1 MNTML
6 VSLSRSGR
14 EYIWL
19 RISVALKFPSKPCL
33 PVWQKRQFI
42 LQPICED
49 TQSVARS
56 SSGIYTV
63 STNFPLSVGNKYL
76 IVPSLEGESIEDY
89 SMQVAEKWKLGDKE
103 KDSGALLLVAVK
115 DKKLRVEVGYGLEE
129 NLTDSRSGQIIR
141 NFITPQF
148 RSGNYGEGIY
158 DGIKAMAAY
167 ASEDESLLKE
177 IAVSDEDDEGGF
189 PHILLFLIFAYL
201 MISKFSPHGIFWI
214 FYLLSRNSRAGR
226 SFSGRSSSRS
236 SFFSGSTGS
245 SSGRGFSGGGF
256 SGGGGS
262 FGGGGA
268 SGGW

>member
-1 MNTML
+1 MQKDKILKKIIVLCFFIFYNFNSFGL
-6 VSLSRSGR
+6 AVPSLSGPVVDKAGILSRNEFNKIENFLLDLNNRSQ
-14 EYIWL
+14 IQ
-19 RISVALKFPSKPCL
+19 IAV
-33 PVWQKRQFI
+33 
-42 LQPICED
+42 
-49 TQSVARS
+49 
-56 SSGIYTV
+56 
-63 STNFPLSVGNKYL
+63 L

-115 DKKLRVEVGYGLEE
+115 DKKLRIEVGYGLEQ

-141 NFITPQF
+141 NFIAPQF

-201 MISKFSPHGIFWI
+201 MISKFLPGGLFWI
-214 FYLLSRNSRAGR
+214 FYLLSRRGRA
-226 SFSGRSSSRS
+226 S
-236 SFFSGSTGS
+236 STGS
-245 SSGRGFSGGGF
+245 FFGGPIGRSSGRGFSGGGF

>member
-1 MNTML
+1 MQKDKILKKIIVLCFFIFYNFNSFGL
-6 VSLSRSGR
+6 AVPSLSGPVVDKAGILSRSEFEKIENFLLDLDR
-14 EYIWL
+14 
-19 RISVALKFPSKPCL
+19 KSK
-33 PVWQKRQFI
+33 VQI
-42 LQPICED
+42 A
-49 TQSVARS
+49 V
-56 SSGIYTV
+56 
-63 STNFPLSVGNKYL
+63 L
-76 IVPSLEGESIEDY
+76 IIPSLEGESIEDY
-89 SMQVAEKWKLGDKE
+89 SMQVAEEWKLGDKE
-103 KDSGALLLVAVK
+103 KDSGALLVVAVK
-115 DKKLRVEVGYGLEE
+115 DKKLRIEVGYGLEE

-141 NFITPQF
+141 NFIAPQF

-189 PHILLFLIFAYL
+189 PQALLFFLFVYL
-201 MISKFSPHGIFWI
+201 MISKFSPGGIFWI
-214 FYLLSRNSRAGR
+214 FYLLSRRGRA
-226 SFSGRSSSRS
+226 SSTG
-236 SFFSGSTGS
+236 SFFGGSTGS

>member
-1 MNTML
+1 MQKDKILKKIIVLCFFIFYNFNSFGL
-6 VSLSRSGR
+6 AVPSLSGPVVDKAGILSRSESEKIENFLLDLDR
-14 EYIWL
+14 
-19 RISVALKFPSKPCL
+19 KSK
-33 PVWQKRQFI
+33 VQI
-42 LQPICED
+42 A
-49 TQSVARS
+49 V
-56 SSGIYTV
+56 
-63 STNFPLSVGNKYL
+63 L
-76 IVPSLEGESIEDY
+76 IIPSLEGESIEDY
-89 SMQVAEKWKLGDKE
+89 SMQVAEEWKLGDKE
-103 KDSGALLLVAVK
+103 KDSGALLVVAVK
-115 DKKLRVEVGYGLEE
+115 DKKLRIEVGYGLEQ

-141 NFITPQF
+141 NFIAPQF

-201 MISKFSPHGIFWI
+201 MISKFLPGGLFWI
-214 FYLLSRNSRAGR
+214 FYLLSRRGRA
-226 SFSGRSSSRS
+226 S
-236 SFFSGSTGS
+236 STGS
-245 SSGRGFSGGGF
+245 FFGGSIGRSSGRGFSGGGF